1 MRYTNEARHK
11 VSSST
16 CIHLFSF
23 FSMYPFFFL
32 KFRRASCFDF
42 ITWREDAGNE
52 QQKGERESETVK
64 DDVKMFWKKTR
75 DTKTSSS
82 EHWNKVDFVSSSYSP
97 SPSSSSSTS
106 SSSLSVQSARAG
118 EKSCNSN
125 DRETIIR
132 RPNELLA
139 WLIPHQFNPKR
150 NRLLVGFI
158 HRTKEREKRKRKR
171 EK

>member
-1 MRYTNEARHK
+1 MRHAIKFHQ
-11 VSSST
+11 VLAFICLVFFL
-16 CIHLFSF
+16 CIH
-23 FSMYPFFFL
+23 FFFL

-82 EHWNKVDFVSSSYSP
+82 EHWNKVDSVSSSYSP
-97 SPSSSSSTS
+97 SPSPSSSSSSTS

>member
-1 MRYTNEARHK
+1 MAR
-11 VSSST
+11 
-16 CIHLFSF
+16 
-23 FSMYPFFFL
+23 
-32 KFRRASCFDF
+32 RRGKWA
-42 ITWREDAGNE
+42 TERRE
-52 QQKGERESETVK
+52 GERDSERWCKNVK
-64 DDVKMFWKKTR
+64 KKQTR

-97 SPSSSSSTS
+97 SSSSSST
-106 SSSLSVQSARAG
+106 SSSLSVQSARGG

-139 WLIPHQFNPKR
+139 WFIPHQFNPKR

-158 HRTKEREKRKRKR
+158 HRTKEREKRKRERDKQKWFELVGNDTSSIIHRQR
-171 EK
+171 EKFIHSYACK